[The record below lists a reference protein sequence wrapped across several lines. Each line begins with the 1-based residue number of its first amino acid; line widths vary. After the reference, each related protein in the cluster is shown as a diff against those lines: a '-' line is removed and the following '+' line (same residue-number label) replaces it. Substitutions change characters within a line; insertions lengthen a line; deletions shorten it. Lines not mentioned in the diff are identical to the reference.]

1 MEESFNFK
9 ECLTYFDY
17 SDLGIWEMFL
27 RMNKVSMSLQG
38 KLLSVFIVN
47 DKIQAFR

>member
-17 SDLGIWEMFL
+17 SDLGIWEMFSENEQSEYVTS
-27 RMNKVSMSLQG
+27 RKTTVSIYCQW
-38 KLLSVFIVN
+38 
-47 DKIQAFR
+47 